1 MFLQC
6 NAPYYINTLFACFYK
21 VSNVRYMN
29 LYWTFQCWL
38 SWSHNMALLFKQR
51 NSCLWFEPRGQTTI
65 PCWGPAFKTQ
75 YMLFFS
81 AGMKLKEH
89 LIKGWHISS
98 AAFYPNDQ
106 VFLRRNIFRRLLC
119 QARWEQLHYE
129 ERRSYV
135 LVLCLGFRSLRFLL
149 QMLLMNLL
157 SDRSIAHLKEL
168 LLLAFDS

>member
-1 MFLQC
+1 M
-6 NAPYYINTLFACFYK
+6 
-21 VSNVRYMN
+21 
-29 LYWTFQCWL
+29 YWTFQCWL
-38 SWSHNMALLFKQR
+38 SCSHKIALLFKQR
-51 NSCLWFEPRGQTTI
+51 ASCLWFEPWGQTAI

-81 AGMKLKEH
+81 TGMKLKEH

-106 VFLRRNIFRRLLC
+106 VFLRRKIFLRRLLC
-119 QARWEQLHYE
+119 QARWEQHSLWS

-135 LVLCLGFRSLRFLL
+135 LVLCLGFRTLRFLL
-149 QMLLMNLL
+149 LMLLMNLL